1 VWACLSHGTLV
12 SLRHRRRRTVAFSG
26 NFGSE
31 IQIGNQQVLG
41 KTWVKKLVINKFS
54 LGKK

>member
-1 VWACLSHGTLV
+1 VRALAKVLF
-12 SLRHRRRRTVAFSG
+12 LHRSIDSRRRTVAFSG

>member
-1 VWACLSHGTLV
+1 V
-12 SLRHRRRRTVAFSG
+12 RRTVAFSG